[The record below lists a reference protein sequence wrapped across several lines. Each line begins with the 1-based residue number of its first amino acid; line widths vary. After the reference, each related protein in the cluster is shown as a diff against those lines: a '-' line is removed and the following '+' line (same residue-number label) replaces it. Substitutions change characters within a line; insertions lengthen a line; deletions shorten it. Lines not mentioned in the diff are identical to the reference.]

1 MLMLV
6 VLVHG
11 FVGFGCF
18 VLSFGCFVAVKRL
31 TGKTVFV
38 LHEVLIMLSI
48 YWLVL
53 QNADKIY

>member
-11 FVGFGCF
+11 FVGFGCL

-48 YWLVL
+48 Y
-53 QNADKIY
+53 